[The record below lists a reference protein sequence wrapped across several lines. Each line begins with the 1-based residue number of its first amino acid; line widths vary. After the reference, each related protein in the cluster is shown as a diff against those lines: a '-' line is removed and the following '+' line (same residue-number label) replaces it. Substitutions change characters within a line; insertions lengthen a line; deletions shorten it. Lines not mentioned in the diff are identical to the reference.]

1 MKVSTVRRDH
11 GSTPAV
17 DERLVAPNTRYEI
30 LHGQVEYV
38 VPADEPHATT
48 HSAVDRVV
56 AAHRADGYE
65 IAVDMLTRTS
75 EIDDVAPDVSVYP
88 AARDPRTGG
97 RQLEE
102 LTFQV
107 ASTETLAHCGEK
119 AATLTARGV
128 RRVFAID
135 VSCDRVLE
143 WSTAISAWQLLDR
156 AGEIEDPVLAV
167 PLPLAALLDAGHAD
181 AAVARAL
188 RQRRHPDFL
197 AERAE
202 GREEGRAEGREEGR
216 ARGLA
221 EAVLRVLAARG
232 LAPTDPERDRILAER
247 DPERQTRWL
256 TAAVTCRS
264 VGELLADTSG

>member
-1 MKVSTVRRDH
+1 
-11 GSTPAV
+11 
-17 DERLVAPNTRYEI
+17 
-30 LHGQVEYV
+30 
-38 VPADEPHATT
+38 
-48 HSAVDRVV
+48 VV

>member
-17 DERLVAPNTRYEI
+17 DERLVAPSTRYEI

-48 HSAVDRVV
+48 HSGVVRVV
-56 AAHRADGYE
+56 GAHRAERYA

-88 AARDPRTGG
+88 EARDPRTGG

-102 LTFQV
+102 LTFQL

-135 VSCDRVLE
+135 VARERVLE
-143 WSTAISAWQLLDR
+143 WSTATSTWQILDR
-156 AGEIEDPVLAV
+156 AGHIEDPALAV
-167 PLPLAALLDAGHAD
+167 PLPLAALIDAGRAD
-181 AAVARAL
+181 AAVASAL
-188 RQRRHPDFL
+188 RQRRHPEFL

-202 GREEGRAEGREEGR
+202 GREEGREEGR
-216 ARGLA
+216 AEGRAEALA
-221 EAVLRVLAARG
+221 ESILRVLDARG
-232 LAPTDPERDRILAER
+232 LVPSETERQRILAER
-247 DPERQTRWL
+247 DPERQARRL
-256 TAAVTCRS
+256 AEAVRCRS
-264 VGELLADTSG
+264 VSELLDQTS